1 MNTSSKL
8 NLALALGAVSIL
20 GSVSANIYL
29 LNKIDSVT
37 EKLASAESVALLSD
51 TVLDLEQK
59 ANTPIGKEQ
68 FQTFIMDN
76 PEVILKSL
84 AKQRFIEEQKAKT
97 AQKEQMSS
105 LSVELFNDND
115 PVMGNPNGKHVVV
128 EFIDYNCGYCKRLA
142 PVLNEFIAKDPEA
155 KVIVKEYPI
164 FETASSH
171 YSALM
176 GAALFYYKPELYK
189 PYHERVI
196 TQKQIT
202 KDSVD
207 KVLVQLGVQKQELKP
222 YLDKAKMQIDK
233 VRKLGMQLQVTGT
246 PTVFLENG
254 ERTHGGFTADELIAS
269 FAGQ

>member
-1 MNTSSKL
+1 MNTSLKL
-8 NLALALGAVSIL
+8 NLALTLGAVSVL
-20 GSVSANIYL
+20 SSVGANIYL
-29 LNKIDSVT
+29 FQKIDSAN
-37 EKLASAESVALLSD
+37 EKLASSESVALLSD
-51 TVLDLEQK
+51 TILGLEQDAK
-59 ANTPIGKEQ
+59 TPFDNEQ
-68 FQTFIMDN
+68 FKNYIMEN
-76 PEVILKSL
+76 PDVILKSL
-84 AKQRFIEEQKAKT
+84 AKQRFIEEQNAKT

-142 PVLNEFIAKDPEA
+142 PVLKEFIAKDPEA

-164 FETASSH
+164 FDTASSH

-176 GAALFYYKPELYK
+176 GAALFYHKPDLYK
-189 PYHERVI
+189 SFHDRVI
-196 TQKQIT
+196 TQRKIT

-207 KVLVQLGVQKQELKP
+207 EVLAQLKVSKQELKP
-222 YLDKAKMQIDK
+222 YLDKAKKQIDK
-233 VRKLGMQLQVTGT
+233 VRKLGIQLQVTGT

>member
-1 MNTSSKL
+1 MTSTQQP
-8 NLALALGAVSIL
+8 LGAVSL
-20 GSVSANIYL
+20 FSSVGTNIYL
-29 LNKIDSVT
+29 LQKINSVK
-37 EKLASAESVALLSD
+37 ENLASSESVALLSD
-51 TVLDLEQK
+51 TVLELEQK
-59 ANTPIGKEQ
+59 SNTPLGNEQ
-68 FQTFIMDN
+68 FQTFIMSN

-84 AKQRFIEEQKAKT
+84 AKQRFIEEQKAK
-97 AQKEQMSS
+97 AEQKEQMSS

-115 PVMGNPNGKHVVV
+115 PIMGNPNGKHVVV

-176 GAALFYYKPELYK
+176 GVALFYYKPELYK
-189 PYHERVI
+189 PYHEQVI
-196 TQKQIT
+196 TQKKIT

-207 KVLVQLGVQKQELKP
+207 NALTQLGVPKQELKP

-246 PTVFLENG
+246 PT
-254 ERTHGGFTADELIAS
+254 GFCRKILS
-269 FAGQ
+269 KHNM